1 MEGAEAVPIDGWI
14 EPRRVV
20 ER

>member
-20 ER
+20 EG

>member
-1 MEGAEAVPIDGWI
+1 MEGAEAVPIDGC
-14 EPRRVV
+14 VV